1 MSQRVNTVEVKVREK
16 SSAAESQAF
25 QAEVVP
31 NAVYEGRQLY
41 LRLAEFLNLPYD
53 DHYRAQR
60 MVEDIEK
67 FICRELEN
75 GNRLDFGLVSFLP
88 RLSAALPTRDAS
100 PEECGIYVRG
110 SVKARKVLS
119 ASLEPY
125 LKAVNPIAGKRL
137 SINAV
142 TDMNGQVVKN
152 PNVDEIMER
161 PRHRFESPKK
171 TVYNIRS
178 GMDLQMY
185 VTNVTIDRTMSD
197 EGIWLENQMKRF
209 RQKRNVIAR
218 AEVLDATSDPSR
230 INFRFN
236 QPLKPGKFMLVAGTR
251 AGQGRNYRLRIV
263 RTPINVLG

>member
-1 MSQRVNTVEVKVREK
+1 MSQRINTVEVKVREK

-31 NAVYEGRQLY
+31 NAVYGGRQLY

-67 FICRELEN
+67 FICRELES

-110 SVKARKVLS
+110 AVKARKVLS

-125 LKAVNPIAGKRL
+125 LMAINPVAGNRI

-142 TDMNGQVVKN
+142 TDLDGQIVKD
-152 PNVDEIMER
+152 PNVDEMMER
-161 PRHRFESPKK
+161 LKHRFESPKK
-171 TVYNIRS
+171 MVYNIRS
-178 GMDLQMY
+178 GMDLRMS

-218 AEVLDATSDPSR
+218 AEVLDASSDPSR
-230 INFRFN
+230 IVFRFDR
-236 QPLKPGKFMLVAGTR
+236 PLKPGKFMLVAGTR
-251 AGQGRNYRLRIV
+251 AGLGRDYRLRIV